1 MHLKV
6 SRYDE
11 NSLMRFLLPLRAGLP
26 LIYVKLACVLN
37 GPHFLMQAEESFDFQ
52 REEKERQMLFQL
64 LVNQRNVHRVNSEQ
78 QHLFLALLLLCN
90 NFEKHFLMLVFWAFC
105 VKSCW
110 SQIRSFLCASVFSP
124 KWLHF
129 PLINVICSYCLKPCA
144 VMTYFMEV
152 VSSQSAL
159 VWFFPLL
166 FANKTTWNVMIN
178 IHGSPLS
185 LIK

>member
-90 NFEKHFLMLVFWAFC
+90 NFEKHFLMFFERFALNPAGHKSDHFC
-105 VKSCW
+105 AH
-110 SQIRSFLCASVFSP
+110 QFS
-124 KWLHF
+124 LQNDYIF
-129 PLINVICSYCLKPCA
+129 P
-144 VMTYFMEV
+144 
-152 VSSQSAL
+152 
-159 VWFFPLL
+159 
-166 FANKTTWNVMIN
+166 
-178 IHGSPLS
+178 
-185 LIK
+185 